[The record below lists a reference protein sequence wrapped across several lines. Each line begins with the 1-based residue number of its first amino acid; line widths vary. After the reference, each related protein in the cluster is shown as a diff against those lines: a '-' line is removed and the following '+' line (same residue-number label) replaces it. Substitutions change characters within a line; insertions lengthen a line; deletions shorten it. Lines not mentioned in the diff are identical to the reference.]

1 MRLTFLFLLLIN
13 LLHANTK
20 IALLIGNQ
28 DYNKPSLELKNPI
41 NDIEAIEE
49 TLESIGFEVEL
60 LKDAT
65 KREMEDGL
73 DEFYK
78 RAEGVDIAL
87 VYFSGHGLQ
96 VFDVDTDRV
105 VNYLLPIEAN
115 VHRLRDLKNLIRLD
129 SVVSDSSSAKKSII
143 LIDACR
149 DNPLY
154 DEIAHIF
161 RKHGVKSASVN
172 KGLGQIDFKTNDV
185 LIAFATTSN
194 HTANDGR
201 GEISPYAKALSNNL
215 QKSADISL
223 VLRDVRVDVLKQTN
237 HEQEPVIIKNTL
249 SGKVCLSGDKI
260 IEVVEADN
268 RLFLGFVSSLV
279 GIIIFFLIILKMK
292 SIHKEKKI
300 LEKLENEKTL
310 LQIKIVKNLE
320 EHNSRLLEIE
330 VNRLEEER
338 KFKKKLVEIEIEKK
352 EWHIRANKK
361 LERKDA
367 EEEKSIIK
375 IGNILYQNQP
385 FTKKYTWDEAYE
397 YAKNL
402 DFAGYDD
409 WRLPSKR
416 ELENISNIRMYG
428 DFTTKK
434 NQELFFN
441 RDKKKRLK
449 GSKGVELFIRTELFL
464 ENMQTGWRFWTS
476 EQYKD
481 PSFPF
486 SIDFKT
492 GKASC
497 LHELTK
503 CSVLCV
509 R

>member
-13 LLHANTK
+13 LLNANTK

-41 NDIEAIEE
+41 NDIETIEE

-115 VHRLRDLKNLIRLD
+115 VQRLRDLKNLIRLD

-194 HTANDGR
+194 HTANDGD
-201 GEISPYAKALSNNL
+201 GEISPYAKALSRNL

-223 VLRDVRVDVLKQTN
+223 VLRDVRDDVLVSTN

-249 SGKVCLSGDKI
+249 SGKVCLSGDCGEIKV
-260 IEVVEADN
+260 IERVVEKDFN
-268 RLFLGFVSSLV
+268 VWLFWVIGGLV
-279 GIIIFFLIILKMK
+279 VLILLIIKFLP
-292 SIHKEKKI
+292 KK
-300 LEKLENEKTL
+300 
-310 LQIKIVKNLE
+310 
-320 EHNSRLLEIE
+320 
-330 VNRLEEER
+330 
-338 KFKKKLVEIEIEKK
+338 VEIEEKIVYKTKTVTIPSKPILKK
-352 EWHIRANKK
+352 ETVPKK
-361 LERKDA
+361 ET
-367 EEEKSIIK
+367 IK
-375 IGNILYQNQP
+375 KPKVAIETNTSEIVTIDGLMYQNQP
-385 FTKKYTWDEAYE
+385 FTKTYIWKEAKE
-397 YAKNL
+397 YAQNL
-402 DFAGYDD
+402 RLGGYDD
-409 WRLPSKR
+409 WRLPTR
-416 ELENISNIRMYG
+416 DELKKLL
-428 DFTTKK
+428 TKK
-434 NQELFFN
+434 RTKGKNGDYYI
-441 RDKKKRLK
+441 RKKF
-449 GSKGVELFIRTELFL
+449 VNNL
-464 ENMQTGWRFWTS
+464 ESFAFFWTS
-476 EQYKD
+476 EKRDSSYAWGVTFRSGYDNWLLKR
-481 PSFPF
+481 SLYY
-486 SIDFKT
+486 
-492 GKASC
+492 A
-497 LHELTK
+497 
-503 CSVLCV
+503 LCV

>member
-13 LLHANTK
+13 LLNANTK

-41 NDIEAIEE
+41 NDIETIEE

-115 VHRLRDLKNLIRLD
+115 VQRLRDLKNLIRLD

-161 RKHGVKSASVN
+161 RKHGAKSASVN

-194 HTANDGR
+194 HTANDGD
-201 GEISPYAKALSNNL
+201 GEISPYAKALSRNL

-223 VLRDVRVDVLKQTN
+223 VLRDVRDDVLVGTN

-249 SGKVCLSGDKI
+249 SGKVCLSGDCGEVK
-260 IEVVEADN
+260 VVERVVEKDFN
-268 RLFLGFVSSLV
+268 VWLFWVIGGLV
-279 GIIIFFLIILKMK
+279 VLVLIVLKITHKKVKEINTIKGITIIDGLM
-292 SIHKEKKI
+292 
-300 LEKLENEKTL
+300 
-310 LQIKIVKNLE
+310 
-320 EHNSRLLEIE
+320 
-330 VNRLEEER
+330 
-338 KFKKKLVEIEIEKK
+338 
-352 EWHIRANKK
+352 
-361 LERKDA
+361 
-367 EEEKSIIK
+367 
-375 IGNILYQNQP
+375 YQNQP
-385 FTKKYTWDEAYE
+385 FTKRYTWEEAKE

-402 DFAGYDD
+402 RLGGYDD
-409 WRLPSKR
+409 WRLPTR
-416 ELENISNIRMYG
+416 EELKKLL
-428 DFTTKK
+428 TKK
-434 NQELFFN
+434 KTKGKNGEYYIRKEFVNNLELY
-441 RDKKKRLK
+441 LP
-449 GSKGVELFIRTELFL
+449 
-464 ENMQTGWRFWTS
+464 FWTS
-476 EQYKD
+476 DKGNINFIGLPDDVISND
-481 PSFPF
+481 PP
-486 SIDFKT
+486 
-492 GKASC
+492 
-497 LHELTK
+497 LTLYL
-503 CSVLCV
+503 LCV